1 LEKIGGIGKLSI
13 WKRFVF
19 LLVGV
24 VMAWCLPGC
33 KEPGTIGRYR
43 ATPITNI
50 ILDNLGVV
58 DEDPDA
64 FAGARGPLPKDLR
77 VVDEEYVINKGD
89 ILRIRIF
96 ELFGFGLQWE
106 DNIQVND
113 TGRITLP
120 VIGTIR
126 AVDRTEL
133 ELTDD
138 LISHLSPQILKDPK
152 VGVVVLSSTSKVYT
166 VQGAISAPGPY
177 QLSETDFRIMRALA
191 MAGGVPQIGSNY
203 AFVIRNRDDDE
214 DVFDGDFSGLDAFDS
229 VDSDWE
235 DSGLTAPQPNETFG
249 QEVPVFS
256 SPEIRESP
264 KPLEVESV
272 KPQEELLES
281 IAPMVLM
288 SSIENDQETGH
299 AESLD
304 FIEQLELAEL
314 QRQEEESQQGEP
326 SSAGKVV
333 REGGRWQFQGG
344 SDDWEWQASLEPAVG
359 LPSPPVPQ
367 KKYEDDWDFEDLGGA
382 RAIQEVIRVD
392 LKKLTNGDVTQNIV
406 IRPGDDIHIPANAIG
421 IYYVSGQ
428 VARPGPYSMN
438 SGQRMTLRQAVIAT
452 AGPLTPTAWPSR
464 CEITRRIGDNH
475 EVTARFDLQKV
486 VEGTAPDLF
495 IKSGDVINIGSHP
508 VARFIA
514 VVRQSFRATY
524 GFGFV
529 YDRNLADKDFGH

>member
-1 LEKIGGIGKLSI
+1 
-13 WKRFVF
+13 V
-19 LLVGV
+19 LLLAGV
-24 VMAWCLPGC
+24 VIAWSLPGC
-33 KEPGTIGRYR
+33 KEPGGIGRYR

-50 ILDNLGVV
+50 ILDTLGVA
-58 DEDPDA
+58 DEDPDS
-64 FAGARGPLPKDLR
+64 FSGARSPLPKDLR
-77 VVDEEYVINKGD
+77 IVDEEYVINKGD
-89 ILRIRIF
+89 VLRIRIF

-138 LISHLSPQILKDPK
+138 LIGYLSPQILKDPK
-152 VGVVVLSSTSKVYT
+152 VGVVVLSSRTKVYT

-177 QLSETDFRIMRALA
+177 QLTETDFRIMRALA
-191 MAGGVPQIGSNY
+191 MAGGIPQIGSDY

-214 DVFDGDFSGLDAFDS
+214 DIFGGEFSDSPPLDS
-229 VDSDWE
+229 VDPDWE
-235 DSGLTAPQPNETFG
+235 QSGLSAPQPNEDFG
-249 QEVPVFS
+249 QEAPVALP
-256 SPEIRESP
+256 PEMP
-264 KPLEVESV
+264 KV

-288 SSIENDQETGH
+288 SSIENDQEPGD

-314 QRQEEESQQGEP
+314 QRQEEQAQQVEQ

-333 REGGRWQFQGG
+333 REGGRWQFQGE
-344 SDDWEWQASLEPAVG
+344 SDDEPWRPPIEPTGG
-359 LPSPPVPQ
+359 LPSPPMPQ
-367 KKYEDDWDFEDLGGA
+367 KQYEDDWDFEDLSGSGDL
-382 RAIQEVIRVD
+382 QEVIRVN
-392 LKKLTNGDVTQNIV
+392 LQKLTNGDITQNIV
-406 IRPGDDIHIPANAIG
+406 IRPGDDIHIPSNAIG

-428 VARPGPYSMN
+428 VARPGPYSMS
-438 SGQRMTLRQAVIAT
+438 SGQRMTLRQAIIGT

-486 VEGTAPDLF
+486 MEGTAPDLF